1 MNAIRVKRKKI
12 KYNELGKR
20 TQYLI
25 GGDNMMVEII
35 ESNNSFTLNLKLEQ
49 WLTNHK
55 DYHKIVDIK
64 FSSFFNSQE
73 NKEVWSALIIFKSKY
88 KRKD

>member
-1 MNAIRVKRKKI
+1 
-12 KYNELGKR
+12 
-20 TQYLI
+20 
-25 GGDNMMVEII
+25 MMVEII

-49 WLTNHK
+49 WITNHK

-64 FSSFFNSQE
+64 FSSFFNNQK

-88 KRKD
+88 RRSE